1 MSKWNELRLRLSKN
15 QTIDDE
21 MQREIAKE
29 KEHWRQVLE
38 RIISAVKF
46 LAKQNLAFRGS
57 NEKYYQR
64 NNGNF
69 LATIEMIAEFDLV
82 MQEHISISLLSWI
95 VDDTSGLGL
104 FNILLDALRN
114 LDLKIDD
121 VRGQGY
127 DNGSNMK
134 GKHQVDILFV
144 RTLY

>member
-1 MSKWNELRLRLSKN
+1 MLASDGVRDWKHLSEKLKAHENSVEHLTNMSKWNELRLRLSKN

-29 KEHWRQVLE
+29 KEHWRQVLV

-82 MQEHISISLLSWI
+82 MQEHIRHI
-95 VDDTSGLGL
+95 
-104 FNILLDALRN
+104 
-114 LDLKIDD
+114 
-121 VRGQGY
+121 
-127 DNGSNMK
+127 
-134 GKHQVDILFV
+134 
-144 RTLY
+144 